1 MTRQSIISLSKLEK
15 DSLPLQETDSA
26 KELVMI
32 QYPSD
37 QKEAKVLRL
46 LRAYQESPRPSLLEK
61 LLRLNMGIV
70 YEVLGEFAHLPEQ
83 EKLVQV
89 VQTALQESFHRFDL
103 EGEESFTE
111 FAKHYIRQK
120 LIDGETPLPRSKEE
134 ETNSDTIKAKTM
146 ELLELYRQSPTLR
159 LRNHLVRLNI
169 GLVRKEAVHWAN
181 QCQEP
186 FEELVQ
192 VGCLGLI
199 RAIERFDLA
208 RGHAFSSFAVP
219 YIRGEIQHYLRD
231 KSPAI
236 RVPRRWQMIYTEASH
251 HCKQLRETLQREPT
265 AKEIAEA
272 LKIPLQEWQEIK
284 LAFQNRVPLSLDT
297 PMSEDEDTTAS
308 LGDML
313 TDSHY
318 RNFQLAQEDS
328 LRLQEAM
335 NALEQ
340 RTRQILEFVF
350 IREFTHK
357 EAAEMLGIS
366 AVTVSRQIKKGLKLL
381 KELLMTPI
389 D

>member
-1 MTRQSIISLSKLEK
+1 MILA
-15 DSLPLQETDSA
+15 PPGTDSA
-26 KELVMI
+26 KGLVMI

-46 LRAYQESPRPSLLEK
+46 LRAYQETPRPSLLEK

-70 YEVLGEFAHLPEQ
+70 YEVLEEFSHLPEQ
-83 EKLVQV
+83 ERLVQTL
-89 VQTALQESFHRFDL
+89 QNSLQETFLRFDL
-103 EGEESFTE
+103 EGEESFAE
-111 FAKHYIRQK
+111 FAKHYIQQK
-120 LIDGETPLPRSKEE
+120 LQDGQTPIPRAMPE
-134 ETNSDTIKAKTM
+134 ETNSEMVKTKTR
-146 ELLELYRQSPTLR
+146 ELLDLYRQSPTLR

-169 GLVRKEAVHWAN
+169 GLVRKEAMHWAN
-181 QCQEP
+181 QCQESW
-186 FEELVQ
+186 EELVQ

-231 KSPAI
+231 KSPTI
-236 RVPRRWQMIYTEASH
+236 KVPRRWQMVYSEASH
-251 HCKQLRETLQREPT
+251 HCKQLRESLHREPT
-265 AKEIAEA
+265 PKEIADA
-272 LKIPLQEWQEIK
+272 LKIPLGEWQEIK
-284 LAFQNRVPLSLDT
+284 LAFQNRSPLSLDT
-297 PMSEDEDTTAS
+297 PITDDEDTTAS

-313 TDSHY
+313 TDTHY

-328 LRLQEAM
+328 HRLQEAM
-335 NALEQ
+335 NTLET
-340 RTRQILEFVF
+340 RTKEILEFVF

-366 AVTVSRQIKKGLKLL
+366 AVTVSRQVKKGLKLL
-381 KELLMTPI
+381 KEIMMTPI